1 MKDIQITL
9 DDFLDKNNKKYQI
22 QVIAPTT
29 TYGTMCSFDSQ
40 FDFDIVFDE
49 YDKVAEWEF
58 NVVINGEIVASFSS
72 IEETREH
79 IENNLI

>member
-1 MKDIQITL
+1 
-9 DDFLDKNNKKYQI
+9 
-22 QVIAPTT
+22 
-29 TYGTMCSFDSQ
+29 MCSFDSQ